1 MTVDDDVVVLVD
13 DQGRQLGTAP
23 RTTFHTHATPL
34 HLAFSVY
41 MRDAEGRVLMT
52 RRAVD
57 KVTWAGVWTNAA
69 CGHQRPDEGPL
80 KAAMRRVPDEIGAV
94 PQNLRLA
101 LPDFRYR
108 AVDASGVVENELC
121 PVMVAEVEP
130 ADLVFDPSEVAEHA
144 WVDWAD
150 LRRVAATMPHL
161 LSPWSVEQINAL
173 GDDPWASHQAS

>member
-1 MTVDDDVVVLVD
+1 MTVEDDVVVLVD

-23 RTTFHTHATPL
+23 RTTFHDENTPL

-41 MRDAEGRVLMT
+41 LRDLFGRVLMT

-69 CGHQRPDEGPL
+69 CGHQRPGEGPL
-80 KAAMRRVPDEIGAV
+80 KAAMRRVPDEIGAS
-94 PQNLRLA
+94 PQNLRMA
-101 LPDFRYR
+101 VPDFRYR

-121 PVMVAEVEP
+121 PVMVAEVDPDEL
-130 ADLVFDPSEVAEHA
+130 AFDSSEVAEHA

-150 LRRVAATMPHL
+150 LRRTAATMPHL
-161 LSPWSVEQINAL
+161 LSPWSVQQINAL
-173 GDDPWASHQAS
+173 EDDPWA

>member
-1 MTVDDDVVVLVD
+1 MTTQDDVVVLVD
-13 DQGRQLGTAP
+13 EQGRQLGTAP
-23 RTTFHTHATPL
+23 RTTFHTHETPL

-41 MRDAEGRVLMT
+41 MRDHLGRVLMT
-52 RRAVD
+52 RRATD

-80 KAAMRRVPDEIGAV
+80 KAAMRRVPEEIGAV
-94 PQNLRLA
+94 PQNLRVA

-121 PVMVAEVEP
+121 PVMVAEVE
-130 ADLVFDPSEVAEHA
+130 AEDLVFNPTEVAEHA

-150 LRRVAATMPHL
+150 LRRTAASMPHL
-161 LSPWSVEQINAL
+161 LSPWSVDQINAL
-173 GDDPWASHQAS
+173 GDDPWA

>member
-13 DQGRQLGTAP
+13 DQGQQLGTAP
-23 RTTFHTHATPL
+23 RATVHTEETPL

-41 MRDAEGRVLMT
+41 MRDSQGRVLMT
-52 RRAVD
+52 RRALD
-57 KVTWAGVWTNAA
+57 KVAWAGVWTNAA

-80 KAAMRRVPDEIGAV
+80 KAAIRRVPDEIGAS
-94 PQNLRLA
+94 PLNLRMA

-121 PVMVAEVEP
+121 PVMVAEVDPDE
-130 ADLVFDPSEVAEHA
+130 LVFDPSEVAEHF
-144 WVDWAD
+144 WTSWEN
-150 LRRVAATMPHL
+150 LRQTAATMPHL

-173 GDDPWASHQAS
+173 GDDPWA

>member
-1 MTVDDDVVVLVD
+1 MWRMTVDDDVVVLVD

-23 RTTFHTHATPL
+23 RTTIHDRNTPL

-41 MRDAEGRVLMT
+41 LRDHFGRVLMT
-52 RRAVD
+52 RRALD

-80 KAAMRRVPDEIGAV
+80 RAALRRVPEEIGAT
-94 PQNLRLA
+94 PENLRMA

-121 PVMVAEVEP
+121 PVLVAEVDPE
-130 ADLVFDPSEVAEHA
+130 ALVFDPSEVAEHA
-144 WVDWAD
+144 WADWAD
-150 LRRVAATMPHL
+150 LRKTAATVPHL

-173 GDDPWASHQAS
+173 GDDPWA